1 MTIGD
6 KIRQARLAKGLR
18 QADLARAFGISRNS
32 VTLWESGEARP
43 DQARLPL
50 LGQLLGTSVDW
61 LTSEDDRATA
71 PPRSGYV
78 PPPEFFGERD
88 LPVYAAAEGG
98 PGEMVVST
106 DPIDM
111 VPRPWYLGTV
121 KDGYGVLVT
130 GDSMDPAFRPG
141 EIAIVNPRLPP
152 QPSTDVILVGGEHEG
167 EFKASIKFLIKS
179 EPNRWYVRQFNPPD
193 GEQRDFWREKREW
206 PKAFRVVGKYSGR

>member
-1 MTIGD
+1 MEIGQKIKELRESKGWSQDELAARVGISQPALFKIENGQTIKSRFLPD
-6 KIRQARLAKGLR
+6 LAKVLE
-18 QADLARAFGISRNS
+18 F
-32 VTLWESGEARP
+32 
-43 DQARLPL
+43 PL
-50 LGQLLGTSVDW
+50 DA
-61 LTSEDDRATA
+61 LTSPA
-71 PPRSGYV
+71 PLVSRRIGFV

-111 VPRPWYLGTV
+111 VPRPWYLGMV
-121 KDGYGVLVT
+121 KEGYAVLVT

-141 EIAIVNPRLPP
+141 EIAIVNPRLSP

-179 EPNRWYVRQFNPPD
+179 EPTRWYVRQFNPPE
-193 GEQRDFWREKREW
+193 GEPRDFWRDKREW
-206 PKAFRVVGKYSGR
+206 PKAYRVVGKYSGM